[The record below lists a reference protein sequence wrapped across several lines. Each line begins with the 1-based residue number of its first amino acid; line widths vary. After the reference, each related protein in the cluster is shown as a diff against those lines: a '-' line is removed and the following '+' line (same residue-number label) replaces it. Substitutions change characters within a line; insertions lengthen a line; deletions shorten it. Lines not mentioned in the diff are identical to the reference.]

1 MPYLGRSS
9 NFGVRSV
16 FHYLPSAGDTSVSG
30 ADADGKTLAFA
41 DGNYIDVYLN
51 GVKLK
56 TGTDWLFFWTKLMMK
71 WVAPGGIFK
80 FFKSILKFWSNNFL
94 SKFTHKGNSMNNG
107 NLIKAIDFKKSIWLK
122 LFIKLTFPLHNLINC
137 KSGIKQ
143 INHFDVSD
151 LPSKIAGYI
160 NNNPEDENYFK
171 INETKIW

>member
-56 TGTDWLFFWTKLMMK
+56 HDTA
-71 WVAPGGIFK
+71 V
-80 FFKSILKFWSNNFL
+80 SY
-94 SKFTHKGNSMNNG
+94 TH
-107 NLIKAIDFKKSIWLK
+107 
-122 LFIKLTFPLHNLINC
+122 LT
-137 KSGIKQ
+137 
-143 INHFDVSD
+143 
-151 LPSKIAGYI
+151 LPT
-160 NNNPEDENYFK
+160 NREV
-171 INETKIW
+171 